1 MCWYV
6 LLFKWFKESKERDV
20 IIEIISNIYG
30 VNLEMS

>member
-6 LLFKWFKESKERDV
+6 LLFKGFKESKERDV

>member
-20 IIEIISNIYG
+20 IIEIISITYME
-30 VNLEMS
+30 LI